1 MRNRRYCQS
10 RRQAEVSRQAEVN
23 GRKESVKKLFLSLA
37 VSLMTTPLYAQIPP
51 EPARDQPTLLK
62 AANKQLEANKRL
74 VYDFWREVFEAGH
87 MDLADKYMAE
97 TYIQH
102 NPNVPTGRKA
112 FVDFFSKRFASG
124 PQPVKPTVQQ
134 PLIAILADG
143 DFVSMVFVREYTNP
157 KDNTKY
163 KSTWWD
169 MFRLENGK
177 IAEHWDP
184 ATKN

>member
-1 MRNRRYCQS
+1 MKRIIL
-10 RRQAEVSRQAEVN
+10 ALLIL
-23 GRKESVKKLFLSLA
+23 SVA
-37 VSLMTTPLYAQIPP
+37 APLYAQFPP
-51 EPARDQPTLLK
+51 EPAKDQQALLK
-62 AANKQLEANKRL
+62 AANKKLEANKKL

-87 MDLADKYMAE
+87 MELVDKYMAE

-112 FVDFFSKRFASG
+112 FVDFFSRRFPNG
-124 PQPVKPTVQQ
+124 GQPVKPTVQQ
-134 PLIAILADG
+134 PLITVLADG
-143 DFVSMVFVREYTNP
+143 DYVSMVFVREYTNP

-184 ATKN
+184 ATK